1 MLTMN
6 QPQTQSTSNILMVRP
21 AVFRKNEETAEN
33 NHYQQDAE
41 IKDVQE
47 FALIEFDTM
56 VADLKSRGV
65 NVIVIEDDPSSDTPD
80 ALFPNNWVSFH
91 GDGRVGL
98 YPMFAPNRR
107 NERREDIFH
116 DLVHTH
122 GFALNEIVDFT
133 EFETHEA
140 FLEGTGSMVLD
151 RVHGKAYAALSPRTD
166 RHAFEH
172 WCETMDVEGV
182 VFEAFQS
189 VGQDRKAIYHTN
201 VMMSIGT
208 GWAAVCLDCIDH
220 PEDKSLLV
228 ESLEANGLTLVT
240 LKEDQINQFA
250 GNMLEI
256 QTIEGEKLIVMSQNA
271 SRALTTE
278 QRKTLGQ
285 FGTLVSYDLNTIET
299 CGGGSARCMMAEVHL
314 PLEVEQQ
321 S

>member
-1 MLTMN
+1 
-6 QPQTQSTSNILMVRP
+6 MVRP

-47 FALIEFDTM
+47 VALIEFDTM

-116 DLVHTH
+116 DLIHTH

-201 VMMSIGT
+201 VMMSIGLDF
-208 GWAAVCLDCIDH
+208 AMVCLQSIDD
-220 PEDKSLLV
+220 PDERNTLIDYFNKTGKRI
-228 ESLEANGLTLVT
+228 LELN
-240 LKEDQINQFA
+240 EIEQI
-250 GNMLEI
+250 
-256 QTIEGEKLIVMSQNA
+256 VSPYCA
-271 SRALTTE
+271 SHY
-278 QRKTLGQ
+278 G
-285 FGTLVSYDLNTIET
+285 
-299 CGGGSARCMMAEVHL
+299 
-314 PLEVEQQ
+314 
-321 S
+321 